1 MSSPPDPSSTPSS
14 LPPFISPKLR
24 KLLAIGGGVLVV
36 VVAAIAVLRP
46 PARDTSIEPS
56 APEPGVAA
64 RGYADKRELSVS
76 EVAAASVWIDV
87 TSPAALRTVLRD
99 NAWLKST
106 IDEPL
111 GRGFLGG
118 WAGLLGTAADDVGL
132 QKLSQGLVADLIAD
146 HVLVQPTRLTWFAG
160 WGGGAPAAIIPAPE
174 AALVATFEALKA
186 GLERGGFI
194 APGCPGE
201 PTPPTPPLATDGVDA
216 GVTAPIPNPNRIDIS
231 RLLVADVAIYA
242 AHTRGRLVFSKD
254 EIAVMNAVCAA
265 VPVITATAGSD
276 VVVAMAPDHM
286 GRDVHALTALLG
298 LGKEPTLTMRVD
310 GSRLVPVGIAVP
322 LAKPGR
328 LEATSISKDTWKL
341 VPEDVP
347 VTVGLNLRLPKT
359 LGTAELAK
367 FWQTDADDGLV
378 ARQALVLWQPRGDRK
393 AATEVAVV
401 WSDVADRAGLEE
413 IFRGN
418 NTMTVRTICD
428 RVVVSSSTELMGR
441 MEAACT
447 GTAPSMLFAQPAV
460 VSGITGPWS
469 VGVVV
474 DSGKLLSELM
484 MDSWRKD
491 AAAGNGKKSASPSVP
506 PEIDEAR
513 KRLLELPRVG
523 FVGTRTP
530 QGATE
535 QVLAPR
541 GFSS

>member
-1 MSSPPDPSSTPSS
+1 
-14 LPPFISPKLR
+14 
-24 KLLAIGGGVLVV
+24 
-36 VVAAIAVLRP
+36 
-46 PARDTSIEPS
+46 
-56 APEPGVAA
+56 
-64 RGYADKRELSVS
+64 
-76 EVAAASVWIDV
+76 
-87 TSPAALRTVLRD
+87 
-99 NAWLKST
+99 
-106 IDEPL
+106 
-111 GRGFLGG
+111 
-118 WAGLLGTAADDVGL
+118 
-132 QKLSQGLVADLIAD
+132 
-146 HVLVQPTRLTWFAG
+146 
-160 WGGGAPAAIIPAPE
+160 
-174 AALVATFEALKA
+174 
-186 GLERGGFI
+186 
-194 APGCPGE
+194 
-201 PTPPTPPLATDGVDA
+201 
-216 GVTAPIPNPNRIDIS
+216 
-231 RLLVADVAIYA
+231 
-242 AHTRGRLVFSKD
+242 
-254 EIAVMNAVCAA
+254 MNAVCAP
-265 VPVITATAGSD
+265 VPVITASAGSD

-298 LGKEPTLTMRVD
+298 LGKEPTLAMRVD

-328 LEATSISKDTWKL
+328 LEATAISKDTWKL

-428 RVVVSSSTELMGR
+428 RVVVSSSTALMGR

-484 MDSWRKD
+484 MDSWKKD
-491 AAAGNGKKSASPSVP
+491 AAAGNGKKSASSSVP

-513 KRLLELPRVG
+513 KRLLELPRFG

-530 QGATE
+530 QGATA